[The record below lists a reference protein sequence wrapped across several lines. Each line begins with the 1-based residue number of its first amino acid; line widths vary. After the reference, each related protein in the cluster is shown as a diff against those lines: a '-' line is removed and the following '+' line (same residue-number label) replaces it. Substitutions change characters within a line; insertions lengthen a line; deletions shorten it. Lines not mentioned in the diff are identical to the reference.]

1 MENWLFV
8 YTIAQER
15 SAEVVARANAVRT
28 LDGTFAASRRAP
40 RRRLRTR
47 LARIRHHVM
56 LRRGLGRFIVVF
68 RSRRLRL
75 SLSVVRVC
83 ARCAG
88 EGRGQSVPR

>member
-1 MENWLFV
+1 MENWLFI

-28 LDGTFAASRRAP
+28 LDDTFAESRRAP
-40 RRRLRTR
+40 RRRFRTR
-47 LARIRHHVM
+47 FPRALRRVT

-83 ARCAG
+83 ARCAA